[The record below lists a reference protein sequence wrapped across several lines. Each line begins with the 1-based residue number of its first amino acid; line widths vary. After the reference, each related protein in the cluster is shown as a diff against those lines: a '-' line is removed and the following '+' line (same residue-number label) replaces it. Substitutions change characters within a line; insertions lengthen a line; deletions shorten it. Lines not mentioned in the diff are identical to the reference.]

1 MVEKLKWM
9 LKFWK
14 SRTYVVLLDREA
26 VVSIPLTNVDSF
38 ENQFLL
44 SAQTASLMEFKGRLE
59 DVIREHEQAIQLLS
73 HRQSVK
79 RQAKREARNSNNV
92 PKTTKKK

>member
-1 MVEKLKWM
+1 MFEKLRWM
-9 LKFWK
+9 IRFWK

-26 VVSIPLTNVDSF
+26 VVSIPLTSVDSF

-79 RQAKREARNSNNV
+79 QKAKKEARNSNNV
-92 PKTTKKK
+92 QKTTKAK